1 MYSNLTFKPFKSN
14 TMKGTTT
21 QSKLSDVISIPQ
33 AKLQYGGDCFYQ
45 NELYLINRII
55 GQDLPKDSKTAECI
69 VIIFCEKGK
78 IRYDTN
84 GTTIIAEENDILFLS
99 SGQKVSE
106 YRLMSPDYIGQAI
119 LIDTKMMEEIEF
131 EGYIPNGLM
140 SKLQH
145 TDKIKLSSHDM
156 FYCNILFAIICE
168 ALSNPNNDEG
178 INAAKSFTKGILQ
191 MVLSKAPII
200 TNEAI
205 SLEERQYIEFI
216 NLVDEKKTQNLQV
229 AEYCKELDI
238 SETHLNHI
246 VHKFAGTTPLKYIH
260 KKLIIQI
267 CIILENTSS
276 KAMSNTKLAER
287 IHFRSAT
294 ELSRFFKR
302 ELHITISKYRHLT
315 PGERLHII
323 QHTTPCQIAPQAALP
338 RTYIQED
345 SNPLPS

>member
-1 MYSNLTFKPFKSN
+1 
-14 TMKGTTT
+14 MKENIK

-55 GQDLPKDSKTAECI
+55 AQDLPKNSKTAECI

-78 IRYDTN
+78 IKYDTN

-99 SGQKVSE
+99 CGQKVSE
-106 YRLMSPDYIGQAI
+106 YKLMSPDYIGQAI
-119 LIDTKMMEEIEF
+119 LIDTKLMEEIEF
-131 EGYIPNGLM
+131 EGYTTNGLK
-140 SKLQH
+140 SKIQH

-156 FYCNILFAIICE
+156 FYCNILFGIISE
-168 ALSNPNNDEG
+168 ALSTPNNYER

-191 MVLSKAPII
+191 MVLSKAPTI
-200 TNEAI
+200 TNETI
-205 SLEERQYIEFI
+205 STEERQYIEFI

-229 AEYCKELDI
+229 AECCQELDI

-260 KKLIIQI
+260 KRLIIQI
-267 CIILENTSS
+267 CIIVENTSS
-276 KAMSNTKLAER
+276 KAMSNTKIAER

-302 ELHITISKYRHLT
+302 EVHITLSKYRHLT
-315 PGERLHII
+315 PDERLHII
-323 QHTTPCQIAPQAALP
+323 PYTTLDQIAPQAVLP
-338 RTYIQED
+338 KTYIQED
-345 SNPLPS
+345 SVPHPS